1 MSTTPSPASPS
12 AALMTTTSMT
22 PSSTTSQ
29 PVQSQSPP
37 PSGSFNNV
45 ETAIQ
50 TYSSLRDQYSTLI
63 SKGLRESDSAK
74 RSDIL
79 KQIQDVNQQITTVI
93 NGISAAYSQS
103 QAQLSSQ
110 PSADLQGSL
119 ERYKQQLEELRST
132 DDELTKLNSLYG
144 SLHTTNTGDKNVYYG
159 YIFVILILLVIVF
172 VTFTISAFRSFSIPS
187 ISEIL
192 PSMAIPTAA
201 PVSYPISSP
210 VLSPALEPVT
220 L

>member
-1 MSTTPSPASPS
+1 MSATPSPASPS
-12 AALMTTTSMT
+12 AALMTTTSMS

-37 PSGSFNNV
+37 PSGGFNNI
-45 ETAIQ
+45 ESAIQ
-50 TYSSLRDQYSTLI
+50 TYSSLRDQYSSLI
-63 SKGLRESDSAK
+63 SKGLRESDPAK
-74 RSDIL
+74 RSEIL
-79 KQIQDVNQQITTVI
+79 KQIEGVNQQITTVM
-93 NGISAAYSQS
+93 NGISAAYSQG

-119 ERYKQQLEELRST
+119 ERYKQQLEELQST

-144 SLHTTNTGDKNVYYG
+144 SLHTTNTSDKNVYYG

-172 VTFTISAFRSFSIPS
+172 VTFTVSVFRSFPSMSDMIPS
-187 ISEIL
+187 MS
-192 PSMAIPTAA
+192 IPTAST
-201 PVSYPISSP
+201 VGVGYPIASP

>member
-12 AALMTTTSMT
+12 AALMTTTSMS

-37 PSGSFNNV
+37 PSGGFNNI
-45 ETAIQ
+45 ESAIQ
-50 TYSSLRDQYSTLI
+50 TYSSLRDQYSALI
-63 SKGLRESDSAK
+63 SKGLRESDPAK
-74 RSDIL
+74 RSEIL
-79 KQIQDVNQQITTVI
+79 KQIQEVNQRITSVM
-93 NGISAAYSQS
+93 NGIAAAYSQG
-103 QAQLSSQ
+103 QDQLSSQ
-110 PSADLQGSL
+110 PSADLQGAL

-144 SLHTTNTGDKNVYYG
+144 SLHTTHTEDKHVYYG
-159 YIFVILILLVIVF
+159 YIVVILILLVIVF
-172 VTFTISAFRSFSIPS
+172 VTFTVSVFRSFPS
-187 ISEIL
+187 ISEML
-192 PSMAIPTAA
+192 PSFPVAE
-201 PVSYPISSP
+201 PVSYPIASP